1 MNMPCYVHFWDNA
14 AGQAQSL
21 AYEDRQTAETQ
32 RSVFGGTIRPYP
44 FTAAEYNRRTD
55 PPPAQR
61 SDDDALRRKA
71 RELAEMAGRRPS
83 GEVVVA
89 IERAL
94 KEATKVT

>member
-1 MNMPCYVHFWDNA
+1 MPCFVHFWENA
-14 AGQAQSL
+14 GGQAQSL
-21 AYEDRQTAETQ
+21 AYDERTTAESHK
-32 RSVFGGTIRPYP
+32 SVFGGTIRPYP

-61 SDDDALRRKA
+61 SEEEAIRRKA
-71 RELAEMAGRRPS
+71 RELADMAGRRPS

-94 KEATKVT
+94 KEATKPG